1 METQNNH
8 KLESRGIEE
17 KFQNLLTFF
26 LYHMCRILLNE
37 HDKKVREAAHETLGV
52 IIKYN
57 KASGKARLGPHIKK
71 IFPLWFCSFYDPS
84 PDVAR
89 IAIRN
94 FEIAFSTEK
103 QPALFFSVYKNFLH
117 FANE

>member
-1 METQNNH
+1 
-8 KLESRGIEE
+8 
-17 KFQNLLTFF
+17 
-26 LYHMCRILLNE
+26 MCRILLNE

-71 IFPLWFCSFYDPS
+71 IFPLWFCSFFDPS

-94 FEIAFSTEK
+94 FEIAFSIEK